1 MAEKINFTQD
11 RIRNLPIPEV
21 GRLDYY
27 DIKVP
32 KLTCRVSY
40 TGSKSFVLLKWTGKS
55 MQRVTLGKFPDIS
68 VSDAQKLALTSLSD
82 WGSTMGCGWSCICA
96 AMSLSKALPS

>member
-40 TGSKSFVLLKWTGKS
+40 TGSKSFVLLNKS
-55 MQRVTLGKFPDIS
+55 VPIR
-68 VSDAQKLALTSLSD
+68 
-82 WGSTMGCGWSCICA
+82 
-96 AMSLSKALPS
+96 LPKPLEVRCNQIKQM